1 MEGLL
6 IILVIILILAVCLLG
21 KKLLS
26 TRRSLEEIS
35 NEFKNLL
42 DEDTNMQ
49 ITIASPDKR
58 VREFASNIN
67 KELSVLR
74 KRSRM
79 VANKSTEVQVAVTNI
94 AHDIRTP
101 VTAISGYLEL
111 LEEEGLEER
120 AARYVS
126 IIRERTESLK
136 ALTEELFEYSIIDA
150 TSDELNYE
158 NLTLNDELEVA
169 LAAAYRSFMDIGI
182 APEIAITDKKVIRSL
197 DRKAVQRIFGNLL
210 NNVVKYS
217 DGDLTVKLDENG
229 TITFV
234 NSSAALTE
242 IEAGLL
248 FDRFYTVENARGSTG
263 LGLSIAKL
271 LTEKM
276 GGKISATY
284 KDGKLSITVKF

>member
-276 GGKISATY
+276 GGKFSATY